1 MSMCSR
7 FSRGFAVALALIVAV
22 STSAFA
28 QKATVTL
35 LHINDV
41 YELSSKQGKG
51 GFAPLM
57 TLLKQE
63 RAKASNGTVI
73 TTLGGDL
80 IASSMMSGITK
91 GTQMI
96 ELTNAIG
103 MDVAVVGNHELDFGP
118 EIFKQRV
125 AESRFPWLG
134 TNVLGTDGKI
144 YGQLLGT
151 LTRKAGELTIGF
163 FGVLTPDTE
172 ILSAP
177 GLGMKFAPVIETA
190 RAAVKQL
197 RDGGA
202 DFVVAMTHMNLA
214 EDRELVREVKG
225 IDLVL
230 GGHDHDPMQLYEG
243 GALILKAGYDA
254 HYLGIATFEI
264 EKTQGQR
271 GPQVRVLPREWRLVS
286 TAGVA
291 PDPQIAA
298 LVKAHEDKLDAA
310 LLVPVGKTAVELD
323 SRRASVRRQETA
335 IGNMMSD
342 AIREWAK
349 ADAAI
354 TNGGG
359 IRGDRTYEAGTTL
372 TRKDVLTELPFGN
385 LTMLVEIS
393 GADLR
398 AALEEGLSQVE
409 DLAGRFP
416 HLSGMK
422 LVFDARR
429 PKMNRIIS
437 IEIGG
442 KPLDPQA
449 TYKLAIN
456 EYIAAGGDGY
466 LSLKKGK
473 QIIDANAAPLMATV
487 VMDYITAK
495 GSISPAVEGRII
507 EQK

>member
-1 MSMCSR
+1 MSARSR
-7 FSRGFAVALALIVAV
+7 FCLGVALALALIGAV

-28 QKATVTL
+28 QKATVTF
-35 LHINDV
+35 LHVNDV
-41 YELSSKQGKG
+41 YELSPKQGKG

-63 RAKASNGTVI
+63 RAKASNGTTI

-103 MDVAVVGNHELDFGP
+103 MDVAVVGNHEFDFGS

-125 AESRFPWLG
+125 AESRYPWLG
-134 TNVLGTDGKI
+134 TNLLGTDGKI
-144 YGQLLGT
+144 YGQLVGT
-151 LTRKAGELTIGF
+151 MTRKAGDLTIGF
-163 FGVLTPDTE
+163 FGLITPDTTH
-172 ILSAP
+172 LSSP
-177 GLGMKFAPVIETA
+177 GPDMKFAPFLETA
-190 RAAVKQL
+190 RSTVKQL

-202 DFVVAMTHMNLA
+202 DFVVALTHLNLA

-225 IDLVL
+225 IDLIL
-230 GGHDHDPMQLYEG
+230 GGHDHDPIQIYEG
-243 GALILKAGYDA
+243 GTLIMKAGYDA
-254 HYLGIATFEI
+254 HYLGVAQFEI

-286 TAGVA
+286 TVGVA
-291 PDPQIAA
+291 HDPEIAA
-298 LVKAHEDKLDAA
+298 KVKVHEDKLDAA

-323 SRRASVRRQETA
+323 SRRAAVRRQETA

-342 AIREWAK
+342 AIREWTK

-385 LTMLVEIS
+385 LTCLMEIS

-398 AALEEGLSQVE
+398 MAMEESLSQVE

-422 LVFDARR
+422 LMFDARR

-437 IEIGG
+437 IEVGG
-442 KPLDPQA
+442 KPLDPRA
-449 TYKLAIN
+449 TYKLAVN

-466 LSLKKGK
+466 ASLKKGK
-473 QIIDANAAPLMATV
+473 QIIDASAAPLMATV
-487 VMDYITAK
+487 VMDYIQAK
-495 GSISPAVEGRII
+495 GTIAPAVEGRII

>member
-1 MSMCSR
+1 MSMRHR
-7 FSRGFAVALALIVAV
+7 FGIGTVFALVLVIALSASAL
-22 STSAFA
+22 A
-28 QKATVTL
+28 QKATVTF
-35 LHINDV
+35 LHINDI
-41 YELSSKQGKG
+41 YELSPKQGKG

-63 RAKASNGTVI
+63 RAKAANGTTF

-103 MDVAVVGNHELDFGP
+103 MDIAVVGNHELDFGS

-125 AESRFPWLG
+125 AESRYPWLG
-134 TNVLGTDGKI
+134 TNILGADGKV
-144 YGQLLGT
+144 YGQLVGT
-151 LTRKAGELTIGF
+151 LTRKVGDLTIGF
-163 FGVLTPDTE
+163 FGLLTPDTTH
-172 ILSAP
+172 LSSP
-177 GLGMKFAPVIETA
+177 GADMKFAPVLETA
-190 RAAVKQL
+190 RATVKQL
-197 RDGGA
+197 RDAGA
-202 DFVVAMTHMNLA
+202 DVVVVLTHLNLA
-214 EDRELVREVKG
+214 EDRELGREVKG
-225 IDLVL
+225 IDVIL
-230 GGHDHDPMQLYEG
+230 GGHDHDPMQIYEG
-243 GALILKAGYDA
+243 GTLIVKAGYDG
-254 HYLGIATFEI
+254 HYLAIAQIEI

-271 GPQVRVLPREWRLVS
+271 GPQVRVLPREYRLVS

-298 LVKAHEDKLDAA
+298 LVKAHEDRLDAA
-310 LLVPVGKTAVELD
+310 LLVPVGKTGVALD
-323 SRRASVRRQETA
+323 SRRAAVRRVETA

-342 AIREWAK
+342 AIREFTK
-349 ADAAI
+349 ADVAI

-385 LTMLVEIS
+385 LTTLMTIS
-393 GADLR
+393 GADLHM
-398 AALEEGLSQVE
+398 ALEEGLSQVE

-416 HLSGMK
+416 HVSGMK

-429 PKMNRIIS
+429 PKMNRLIS
-437 IEIGG
+437 VEIAGR
-442 KPLDPQA
+442 PLDPQA
-449 TYKLAIN
+449 TYRLAAN

-466 LSLKKGK
+466 ASLKKGK
-473 QIIDANAAPLMATV
+473 AIIDASAAPLMATV
-487 VMDYITAK
+487 VMDYIQAK
-495 GSISPAVEGRII
+495 GTIDPAVEGRIV

>member
-1 MSMCSR
+1 MSMRFR
-7 FSRGFAVALALIVAV
+7 FSLGVAVALALIAAV

-28 QKATVTL
+28 QKATITF

-41 YELSSKQGKG
+41 YELSPKQGKG

-63 RAKASNGTVI
+63 RAKEPTAI

-96 ELTNAIG
+96 ELTNAVG
-103 MDVAVVGNHELDFGP
+103 VDLAVIGNHELDFGP
-118 EIFKQRV
+118 EIFKQRM
-125 AESRFPWLG
+125 AESRYPWLG
-134 TNVLGTDGKI
+134 TNVLDTDGKI
-144 YGQLLGT
+144 WGQLLGT
-151 LTRKAGELTIGF
+151 WTRKVGDITVGF

-172 ILSAP
+172 VLSAP
-177 GLGMKFAPVIETA
+177 GPTIKFASVIETS

-197 RDGGA
+197 RDAGA
-202 DFVVAMTHMNLA
+202 DLVVAMTHMYLRD
-214 EDRELVREVKG
+214 DREIVREVKG
-225 IDLVL
+225 IDVML
-230 GGHDHDPMQLYEG
+230 GGHDHDPIAIFEG
-243 GALILKAGYDA
+243 GTLILKSGFDG
-254 HYLGIATFEI
+254 HYLGVAHIEV

-298 LVKAHEDKLDAA
+298 MVKVHEDKLDKE
-310 LLVPVGKTAVELD
+310 LLVEIGKTAVALD
-323 SRRASVRRQETA
+323 SRRAAVRRQETA

-342 AIREWAK
+342 AIREWTK

-359 IRGDRTYEAGTTL
+359 IRGDRIYEAGTTL

-385 LTMLVEIS
+385 LTTLMTIS

-398 AALEEGLSQVE
+398 MALEESLSQVE

-429 PKMNRIIS
+429 PKMNRIVS
-437 IEIGG
+437 VEVGG

-449 TYKLAIN
+449 TYKLAAN

-473 QIIDANAAPLMATV
+473 SIIDANAAPLMATV
-487 VMDYITAK
+487 VMDYIQAK

-507 EQK
+507 EQR

>member
-1 MSMCSR
+1 MLMRHR
-7 FSRGFAVALALIVAV
+7 FPFGALIALVLVFAI
-22 STSAFA
+22 SASAFA
-28 QKATVTL
+28 QKATVTF
-35 LHINDV
+35 LHINDI
-41 YELSSKQGKG
+41 YELSPKQGKG

-63 RAKASNGTVI
+63 RAKAANGTTF

-103 MDVAVVGNHELDFGP
+103 MDIAVVGNHELDFGS

-125 AESRFPWLG
+125 AESRYPWLG

-144 YGQLLGT
+144 YGQLVGT
-151 LTRKAGELTIGF
+151 LTRKVGDLTVGF
-163 FGVLTPDTE
+163 FGVLTPDTTH
-172 ILSAP
+172 LSSP
-177 GLGMKFAPVIETA
+177 GPDMRFAPVLETA
-190 RAAVKQL
+190 RTTVKQL
-197 RDGGA
+197 RDAGA
-202 DFVVAMTHMNLA
+202 DLVVALTHLNLS

-225 IDLVL
+225 IDVIL
-230 GGHDHDPMQLYEG
+230 GGHDHDPIQIYEG
-243 GALILKAGYDA
+243 GTLIVKAGYDG
-254 HYLGIATFEI
+254 HYLAVAQIEI

-271 GPQVRVLPREWRLVS
+271 GPQVRVLPREYRLVS

-298 LVKAHEDKLDAA
+298 LVKTHEDKLDVA
-310 LLVPVGKTAVELD
+310 LLVPVGKTGVALD
-323 SRRASVRRQETA
+323 SRRAAVRRQETA

-342 AIREWAK
+342 AIREFTK

-385 LTMLVEIS
+385 LTTLMTIS

-398 AALEEGLSQVE
+398 MALEESLSQVE

-437 IEIGG
+437 VEVGG

-449 TYKLAIN
+449 TYRLAAN

-466 LSLKKGK
+466 TSLKKGK
-473 QIIDANAAPLMATV
+473 AIIDASAAPLMANV

-495 GSISPAVEGRII
+495 GTISPTVEGRIV

>member
-1 MSMCSR
+1 MFARHR
-7 FSRGFAVALALIVAV
+7 FRFGTLLALVLVVAV
-22 STSAFA
+22 SASAFA
-28 QKATVTL
+28 QKATVTF
-35 LHINDV
+35 LHINDI
-41 YELSSKQGKG
+41 YEISPKQGKG

-63 RAKASNGTVI
+63 RAKAPGAI

-103 MDVAVVGNHELDFGP
+103 MDIAVVGNHELDFGS
-118 EIFKQRV
+118 EIFKQRI
-125 AESRFPWLG
+125 AESRYPWLG
-134 TNVLGTDGKI
+134 TNVLGMDGKI
-144 YGQLLGT
+144 YGQLVGT
-151 LTRKAGELTIGF
+151 VTRKVGDITVGF
-163 FGVLTPDTE
+163 FGVLTPDTTH
-172 ILSAP
+172 LSSP
-177 GLGMKFAPVIETA
+177 GADMKFAPVIETA
-190 RAAVKQL
+190 RATVKQL

-202 DFVVAMTHMNLA
+202 DLVVALTHLNLS

-225 IDLVL
+225 IDVIL
-230 GGHDHDPMQLYEG
+230 GGHDHDPMAIFEG
-243 GALILKAGYDA
+243 GTLILKAGFDG
-254 HYLGIATFEI
+254 HYLGVAHIDV

-271 GPQVRVLPREWRLVS
+271 GPQVRVLPREWRLIS
-286 TAGVA
+286 TAGIA

-298 LVKAHEDKLDAA
+298 LVKTHEDKLDAA
-310 LLVPVGKTAVELD
+310 LLVPVGKTAVALD
-323 SRRASVRRQETA
+323 SRRAAVRRQETA
-335 IGNMMSD
+335 IGNLISD
-342 AIREWAK
+342 AIREFTK

-359 IRGDRTYEAGTTL
+359 IRGDRTYEAGMTL

-385 LTMLVEIS
+385 LTMLLEIS

-398 AALEEGLSQVE
+398 MALEESLSQVE

-429 PKMNRIIS
+429 PKMDRIVS
-437 IEIGG
+437 VEVGG
-442 KPLDPQA
+442 KPLDPRA
-449 TYKLAIN
+449 TYKLAVN
-456 EYIAAGGDGY
+456 EYIAGGGDGY
-466 LSLKKGK
+466 TSLKKGK
-473 QIIDANAAPLMATV
+473 SIIDASAATLMANV

-495 GSISPAVEGRII
+495 GTISPAVEGRVV
-507 EQK
+507 ENK

>member
-1 MSMCSR
+1 MRHR
-7 FSRGFAVALALIVAV
+7 FGIGTLFALVLVIALSASAL
-22 STSAFA
+22 A
-28 QKATVTL
+28 QKATVTF
-35 LHINDV
+35 LHFNDI
-41 YELSSKQGKG
+41 YELSPKQGKG

-63 RAKASNGTVI
+63 RAKASNGTTF

-80 IASSMMSGITK
+80 IGSSMMSGITK

-96 ELTNAIG
+96 EMTNAVGLDI
-103 MDVAVVGNHELDFGP
+103 AVVGNHELDFGS

-125 AESRFPWLG
+125 AESRYPWLG

-144 YGQLLGT
+144 YGQLVGT
-151 LTRKAGELTIGF
+151 VTRKVGDLTVGF
-163 FGVLTPDTE
+163 FGLLTPDTTH
-172 ILSAP
+172 LSSP
-177 GLGMKFAPVIETA
+177 GPDMKFAPALETA

-197 RDGGA
+197 RDAGA
-202 DFVVAMTHMNLA
+202 DMVVALTHLNLA
-214 EDRELVREVKG
+214 DDRELVREVKG
-225 IDLVL
+225 IDVVL
-230 GGHDHDPMQLYEG
+230 GGHDHDPMQIYEG
-243 GALILKAGYDA
+243 GALIVKAGYDG
-254 HYLGIATFEI
+254 HYLAVAQFEI

-271 GPQVRVLPREWRLVS
+271 GPQVRILPREWRLIS

-298 LVKAHEDKLDAA
+298 LVKTHEDRLDAA
-310 LLVPVGKTAVELD
+310 LLVPVGKTGVALD
-323 SRRASVRRQETA
+323 SRRAAVRRQETA

-342 AIREWAK
+342 AIREFTK

-359 IRGDRTYEAGTTL
+359 IRGDRTYEAGATL

-385 LTMLVEIS
+385 LTVLLEIS

-398 AALEEGLSQVE
+398 TALEEGLSQVE

-429 PKMNRIIS
+429 PKMSRIVS
-437 IEIGG
+437 LEVGG
-442 KPLDPQA
+442 KPIDPRA
-449 TYKLAIN
+449 TYKLAVN

-466 LSLKKGK
+466 ASLKKGK
-473 QIIDANAAPLMATV
+473 SIIDASAATLMATV
-487 VMDYITAK
+487 VMDYIAARGT
-495 GSISPAVEGRII
+495 INPAVEGRLV
-507 EQK
+507 EQR

>member
-1 MSMCSR
+1 MFARHR
-7 FSRGFAVALALIVAV
+7 FRFGTLLALVLVVAV
-22 STSAFA
+22 SASAFA
-28 QKATVTL
+28 QKATVTF
-35 LHINDV
+35 LHINDI
-41 YELSSKQGKG
+41 YEISPKQGKG

-63 RAKASNGTVI
+63 RAKAPGAI

-103 MDVAVVGNHELDFGP
+103 MDIAVVGNHELDFGS

-125 AESRFPWLG
+125 AESRYPWLG
-134 TNVLGTDGKI
+134 TNVLGADGKI
-144 YGQLLGT
+144 YGQLVGT
-151 LTRKAGELTIGF
+151 VTRKVGDITVGF
-163 FGVLTPDTE
+163 FGVLTPDTTH
-172 ILSAP
+172 LSSP
-177 GLGMKFAPVIETA
+177 GADMKFAPVMETA
-190 RAAVKQL
+190 RATVKQL

-202 DFVVAMTHMNLA
+202 DLVVALTHLNLS

-225 IDLVL
+225 IDVIL
-230 GGHDHDPMQLYEG
+230 GGHDHDPMAIFEG
-243 GALILKAGYDA
+243 GTLILKAGFDG
-254 HYLGIATFEI
+254 HYLGVAQIDV

-298 LVKAHEDKLDAA
+298 LVKTHEDKLDTA
-310 LLVPVGKTAVELD
+310 LLVPVGKTAVALD
-323 SRRASVRRQETA
+323 SRRAAVRRQETA
-335 IGNMMSD
+335 IGNLISD
-342 AIREWAK
+342 AIREFTK

-359 IRGDRTYEAGTTL
+359 IRGDRTYEAGMTL

-385 LTMLVEIS
+385 LTMLLEIS

-398 AALEEGLSQVE
+398 MALEESLSQVE

-429 PKMNRIIS
+429 PKMDRIVS
-437 IEIGG
+437 VEVGG
-442 KPLDPQA
+442 KPLDPRA
-449 TYKLAIN
+449 TYRLAVN
-456 EYIAAGGDGY
+456 EYIAGGGDGY
-466 LSLKKGK
+466 ASLKKGK
-473 QIIDANAAPLMATV
+473 SIIDASAATLMANV

-495 GSISPAVEGRII
+495 GTISPAVEGRVV
-507 EQK
+507 ENK